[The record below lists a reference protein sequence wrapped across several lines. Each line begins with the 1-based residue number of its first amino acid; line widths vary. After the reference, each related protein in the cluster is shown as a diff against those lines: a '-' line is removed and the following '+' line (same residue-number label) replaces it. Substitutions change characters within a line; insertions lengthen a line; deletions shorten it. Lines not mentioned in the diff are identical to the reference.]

1 MRVAIYGRV
10 STGHQVEH
18 QTIEQQLGRL
28 AEHMQ
33 AHAAAW
39 FKKCHFQVTPEALDG
54 FRGGE
59 VGTGARG

>member
-28 AEHMQ
+28 AEHVQ
-33 AHAAAW
+33 AHAA
-39 FKKCHFQVTPEALDG
+39 P
-54 FRGGE
+54 
-59 VGTGARG
+59 